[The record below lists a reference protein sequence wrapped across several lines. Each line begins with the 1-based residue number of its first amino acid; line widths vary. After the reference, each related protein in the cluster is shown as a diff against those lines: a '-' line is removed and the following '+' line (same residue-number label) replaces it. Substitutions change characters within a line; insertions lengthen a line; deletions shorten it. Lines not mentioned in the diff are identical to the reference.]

1 MGAKRRRQDPYALAQ
16 ARQRKTANLARRAVL
31 QKQREAALGNPVVG
45 PVTPFIRSLAHIA
58 SGNARYLGKVAAAAS
73 SSSSPSAPSSS
84 SSSSNSPLAPSN
96 KQSSAKSPGST
107 PRLVLN
113 HAVDPSEL
121 EEALKHGHFL
131 TEPAVGL
138 DRNVD
143 DPMERQLKRQRHQQL
158 HQNAA
163 AAMARIISLA
173 NGNNFDLKRVQRQ
186 RCVDTFGR
194 HMTDQHLPPKPPPNI
209 PSQPQALARK
219 TLRAGPDTGSPEVQ
233 IAILTLRIR
242 SLAGHLSG
250 AGRTDMINKRT
261 LRLLVHKRQKLM
273 RYLRRKDRGASRWQ
287 HVTEK
292 MGLSDAM
299 WKGEISLP

>member
-1 MGAKRRRQDPYALAQ
+1 MSQAQKRRRQDPYALAQ
-16 ARQRKTANLARRAVL
+16 ARQRKAANLARRAVL
-31 QKQREAALGNPVVG
+31 QKEREAALGDPVVG

-58 SGNARYLGKVAAAAS
+58 SGNTRYLGKVAAA
-73 SSSSPSAPSSS
+73 PPSSS
-84 SSSSNSPLAPSN
+84 SSSSSSGDPPPAPST
-96 KQSSAKSPGST
+96 KQSSTKSPGST

-121 EEALKHGHFL
+121 QEALKHGHFL

-158 HQNAA
+158 HQNAT

-194 HMTDQHLPPKPPPNI
+194 HVTDQHLPPKPPSNV
-209 PSQPQALARK
+209 PSQPQDVSRK

-242 SLAGHLSG
+242 SLAGHLGG
-250 AGRTDMINKRT
+250 AGRTDMINKRN

-273 RYLRRKDRGASRWQ
+273 RYLRLKDRGASRWQ